1 MAKRSKSNP
10 VRFILDVAGVYFDKN
25 VGRAAAELAYFLILS
40 FFPVLICLNA
50 IIGTLHLDVVSI
62 LENASIII
70 PEAALNVLTEYV
82 RYISGNQSTAL
93 LIGGIIM
100 TLFPASAAIRSL
112 MNIMDEIYGR
122 KSYTGLWQ
130 LVASVAFSVL
140 FLLTIYLSLVVV
152 LTGNWFFHLLE
163 GFIRRFPRF
172 DHLTLPWQWQWMRFV
187 LLFCLV
193 MIFVMLLYRATAP
206 REKPRPPVIFGAF
219 LASAAL
225 VIASIIFSFFIGLS
239 SRYSLVYGS
248 LASVVIL
255 LVWLY
260 LLGNILI
267 LGNCF
272 NWVWYTH
279 RKARLSPGSP
289 GQDKEGT

>member
-1 MAKRSKSNP
+1 MLKRSKSSP
-10 VRFILDVAGVYFDKN
+10 VRFILDVAGVYFEKN
-25 VGRAAAELAYFLILS
+25 GGRAAAELAYFLVLS

-50 IIGTLHLDVVSI
+50 VIGTLHLDVVSI
-62 LENASIII
+62 LENASVMI
-70 PEAALNVLTEYV
+70 PEAAMNVLTEYV
-82 RYISGNQSTAL
+82 RYITDNQSSTL
-93 LIGGIIM
+93 LVGGIIM
-100 TLFPASAAIRSL
+100 TLFPASAAIRAL
-112 MNIMDEIYGR
+112 MNLMAEIYGR

-152 LTGNWFFHLLE
+152 LTGNWFFSSLE
-163 GFIRRFPRF
+163 AFLHRFPPLA
-172 DHLTLPWQWQWMRFV
+172 HVTLPWEWQWMRFV
-187 LLFCLV
+187 ILFCLV
-193 MIFVMLLYRATAP
+193 MVFVMLLYQATAP
-206 REKPRPPVIFGAF
+206 REKPRPPVLLGAF

-225 VIASIIFSFFIGLS
+225 VAASVIFSYFIGLS

-279 RKARLSPGSP
+279 KKARQRSEL
-289 GQDKEGT
+289 

>member
-1 MAKRSKSNP
+1 MPKRSKSNP

-70 PEAALNVLTEYV
+70 PEAALTVLTEYV
-82 RYISGNQSTAL
+82 RYITSNQSTTL

-130 LVASVAFSVL
+130 IVASVAFSVL

-163 GFIRRFPRF
+163 DFIHRFPRF
-172 DHLTLPWQWQWMRFV
+172 SHLTLPWQWQWMRFV
-187 LLFCLV
+187 ILFCLV
-193 MIFVMLLYRATAP
+193 MTFVMLLYRATAP

-219 LASAAL
+219 LASVAL
-225 VIASIIFSFFIGLS
+225 VASSVIFSFFIGLS

-279 RKARLSPGSP
+279 KKARLSRRGPE
-289 GQDKEGT
+289 QAKEET

>member
-1 MAKRSKSNP
+1 MKQLLKSRP
-10 VRFILDVAGVYFDKN
+10 VRFALDVVEIYFQKN
-25 VGRAAAELAYFLILS
+25 VARAAAELAYFLILT

-50 IIGTLHLDVVSI
+50 IIGTLHLDVAAL

-82 RYISGNQSTAL
+82 RYITGNQSATL
-93 LIGGIIM
+93 LVGGVIM
-100 TLFPASAAIRSL
+100 TLFPASAAIRAL

-130 LVASVAFSVL
+130 IVASVVFSVL

-163 GFIRRFPRF
+163 DFIHRFPRLS
-172 DHLTLPWQWQWMRFV
+172 HVTLPWEWQWMRF
-187 LLFCLV
+187 LILFCLV
-193 MIFVMLLYRATAP
+193 MVFVMLLYRATAP
-206 REKPRPPVIFGAF
+206 REKPRPPVLLGAF

-225 VIASIIFSFFIGLS
+225 VAASVIFSYFIGLS

-260 LLGNILI
+260 ILGNILI
-267 LGNCF
+267 LGSCF
-272 NWVWYTH
+272 NGVWYRH
-279 RKARLSPGSP
+279 RIEKRG
-289 GQDKEGT
+289 K